1 MSKIVLVTGASRGI
15 GLEAAKHFSKE
26 GYKVIGTSRGDFNLG
41 ELIGDDSAISFQLDL
56 MSKQSIKNLF
66 ADLKSQDL
74 LPSVLVNNAG
84 ITKDQ
89 LFMRMKDEDWDDV
102 IETNLNGLF
111 RVTKAFI
118 KPMVKNKFGRV
129 INISSVAGLMGNSG
143 QVNYSSSK
151 SAMVGFSRSL
161 AKELGSRNITS
172 NVVAPGFIETDMTTF
187 LNDDEKA
194 EVSKNIP
201 MKRFGTVEDVARCI
215 VFLASDEAN
224 YITGQTISVDGGL
237 FTVSY
242 THLTLPT
249 IYSV

>member
-26 GYKVIGTSRGDFNLG
+26 GYKVIGSSRGDFNLG
-41 ELIGDDSAISFQLDL
+41 KLIGDESAISVQLDL
-56 MSKQSIKNLF
+56 MSKESIKNLF
-66 ADLKSQDL
+66 ADLKSEDL

-187 LNDDEKA
+187 LNDDEKV

-201 MKRFGTVEDVARCI
+201 MKRFGTVQDVAKCI

-237 FTVSY
+237 FMY
-242 THLTLPT
+242 
-249 IYSV
+249 

>member
-26 GYKVIGTSRGDFNLG
+26 GYKVVGTSRGDFNLG
-41 ELIGDDSAISFQLDL
+41 ELIGDDSAISVQLDL
-56 MSKQSIKNLF
+56 MSKESIKNLF
-66 ADLKSQDL
+66 ADLKSEEL

-187 LNDDEKA
+187 LDDDEKV

-201 MKRFGTVEDVARCI
+201 MKRFGTVQDVAKCI

-237 FTVSY
+237 FMY
-242 THLTLPT
+242 
-249 IYSV
+249 

>member
-26 GYKVIGTSRGDFNLG
+26 GYKVIGTSRGEFNLG
-41 ELIGDDSAISFQLDL
+41 ELIGDDSAISVQLDL
-56 MSKQSIKNLF
+56 MSKESIKSLF
-66 ADLKSQDL
+66 ADLKSEDL

-89 LFMRMKDEDWDDV
+89 LFLRMKDEDWDDV

-187 LNDDEKA
+187 LNDDEKV

-201 MKRFGTVEDVARCI
+201 MKRFGTVQDVAKCI

-237 FTVSY
+237 FMY
-242 THLTLPT
+242 
-249 IYSV
+249 

>member
-1 MSKIVLVTGASRGI
+1 MSKIVLITGASRGI

-41 ELIGDDSAISFQLDL
+41 ELIGDDSAISVQLDL
-56 MSKQSIKNLF
+56 MSKESIKNLF

-89 LFMRMKDEDWDDV
+89 LFLRMKDEDWDDV

-187 LNDDEKA
+187 LNDDEKV

-201 MKRFGTVEDVARCI
+201 MKRFGTVADVAKCI

-237 FTVSY
+237 FMY
-242 THLTLPT
+242 
-249 IYSV
+249 

>member
-15 GLEAAKHFSKE
+15 GLEAAKHFAKE
-26 GYKVIGTSRGDFNLG
+26 GYKVIGSSRGDFNLG
-41 ELIGDDSAISFQLDL
+41 ELIGDESAISVQLDL
-56 MSKQSIKNLF
+56 MSKESIKNLF
-66 ADLKSQDL
+66 ADLKSDDL

-89 LFMRMKDEDWDDV
+89 LFLRMKDEDWDDV

-187 LNDDEKA
+187 LNDDEKV

-201 MKRFGTVEDVARCI
+201 MKRFGTVQDVAKCI

-237 FTVSY
+237 FMY
-242 THLTLPT
+242 
-249 IYSV
+249 

>member
-26 GYKVIGTSRGDFNLG
+26 GYKVIGSSRGDFNLG
-41 ELIGDDSAISFQLDL
+41 ELIGDESSISVQLDL
-56 MSKQSIKNLF
+56 MSKESIKNLF
-66 ADLKSQDL
+66 AYLKSEDL

-89 LFMRMKDEDWDDV
+89 LFLRMKDEDWDDV

-187 LNDDEKA
+187 LSDDEKV
-194 EVSKNIP
+194 EVSKGIP
-201 MKRFGTVEDVARCI
+201 MKRFGTVEDVAKCI
-215 VFLASDEAN
+215 LFLASDEAN

-237 FTVSY
+237 FMY
-242 THLTLPT
+242 
-249 IYSV
+249 

>member
-1 MSKIVLVTGASRGI
+1 MNKIVLVTGASRGI
-15 GLEAAKHFSKE
+15 GLEVAKLFSKE

-41 ELIGDDSAISFQLDL
+41 DLIGDSSAMSVQLDL
-56 MSKQSIKNLF
+56 MSKESINDLF
-66 ADLKSQDL
+66 EVLKTKDI
-74 LPSVLVNNAG
+74 LPSVLINNAG

-89 LFMRMKDEDWDDV
+89 LFLRMKDKDWDEV

-187 LNDDEKA
+187 LTDDDKI

-201 MKRFGTVEDVARCI
+201 MKRFGTVEDVAKCI
-215 VFLASDEAN
+215 VFLASDNAN
-224 YITGQTISVDGGL
+224 YITGQIISVDGGL
-237 FTVSY
+237 FMY
-242 THLTLPT
+242 
-249 IYSV
+249 

>member
-26 GYKVIGTSRGDFNLG
+26 GYKVIGTSRGEFNLG
-41 ELIGDDSAISFQLDL
+41 KLIGDDSAISVQLDL
-56 MSKQSIKNLF
+56 MSKESIKNLF
-66 ADLKSQDL
+66 ADLKSEDL

-89 LFMRMKDEDWDDV
+89 LFLRMKDEDWDDV

-118 KPMVKNKFGRV
+118 KPMVKNKFGRI

-187 LNDDEKA
+187 LNDDEKV

-201 MKRFGTVEDVARCI
+201 MKRFGTVQDVAKCI

-237 FTVSY
+237 FMY
-242 THLTLPT
+242 
-249 IYSV
+249 

>member
-26 GYKVIGTSRGDFNLG
+26 GYKVIGSSRGDFNLG
-41 ELIGDDSAISFQLDL
+41 ELIGDESAISVQLDL
-56 MSKQSIKNLF
+56 MSKESIKNLF
-66 ADLKSQDL
+66 ADLKSKDL

-89 LFMRMKDEDWDDV
+89 LFLRMKDEDWDDV

-118 KPMVKNKFGRV
+118 KPMVKNKFGRI

-187 LNDDEKA
+187 LNDNEKV

-201 MKRFGTVEDVARCI
+201 MKRFGTVQDVAKCI

-237 FTVSY
+237 FMY
-242 THLTLPT
+242 
-249 IYSV
+249 

>member
-41 ELIGDDSAISFQLDL
+41 ELIGDDSAISVELDL
-56 MSKQSIKNLF
+56 MSKESIKNLF
-66 ADLKSQDL
+66 VDLKSKDL
-74 LPSVLVNNAG
+74 LPAVLVNNAG

-89 LFMRMKDEDWDDV
+89 LFLRMKDEDWDDV

-118 KPMVKNKFGRV
+118 KPMVRNKFGRI

-172 NVVAPGFIETDMTTF
+172 NVIAPGFIETDMTTF
-187 LNDDEKA
+187 LNDDEKV

-201 MKRFGTVEDVARCI
+201 MKRFGTVEDVAKCI
-215 VFLASDEAN
+215 LFLASDEAN

-237 FTVSY
+237 FMY
-242 THLTLPT
+242 
-249 IYSV
+249 

>member
-1 MSKIVLVTGASRGI
+1 MNKIVLVTGASRGI
-15 GLEAAKHFSKE
+15 GLEAAKQFSKV

-41 ELIGDDSAISFQLDL
+41 ELIGDDSAISVQLDL
-56 MSKQSIKNLF
+56 MLKDSIKNLF
-66 ADLKSQDL
+66 AELKSKDL
-74 LPSVLVNNAG
+74 LPAVLVNNAG

-89 LFMRMKDEDWDDV
+89 LFLRMKDEDWDDV

-187 LNDDEKA
+187 LNDDEKV

-201 MKRFGTVEDVARCI
+201 MKRFGNVEDVAKCI
-215 VFLASDEAN
+215 LFLASDEAN

-237 FTVSY
+237 FMY
-242 THLTLPT
+242 
-249 IYSV
+249 

>member
-1 MSKIVLVTGASRGI
+1 MSKIVLITGASRGI
-15 GLEAAKHFSKE
+15 GLEAAKRFAKE

-41 ELIGDDSAISFQLDL
+41 DLIGDESAISAQLDL
-56 MSKQSIKNLF
+56 MSKESIKNLF
-66 ADLKSQDL
+66 EDLKSEDL

-89 LFMRMKDEDWDDV
+89 LFLRMKDEDWHEV

-187 LNDDEKA
+187 LNDDEKV

-201 MKRFGTVEDVARCI
+201 MKRFGTVQDVAKCI

-237 FTVSY
+237 FMY
-242 THLTLPT
+242 
-249 IYSV
+249 

>member
-15 GLEAAKHFSKE
+15 GLEAAKHFSKG

-41 ELIGDDSAISFQLDL
+41 ELIGDDSAISAQLDL
-56 MSKQSIKNLF
+56 TSKESIKNLF
-66 ADLKSQDL
+66 ADLKSKDL

-89 LFMRMKDEDWDDV
+89 LFLRMKDEDWDDV

-118 KPMVKNKFGRV
+118 KPMVKNRFGRV

-187 LNDDEKA
+187 LNNDEKV
-194 EVSKNIP
+194 EVSENIP
-201 MKRFGTVEDVARCI
+201 MKRFGTVEDVAKCI

-237 FTVSY
+237 FMY
-242 THLTLPT
+242 
-249 IYSV
+249 

>member
-15 GLEAAKHFSKE
+15 GLEVAKHLSKE

-41 ELIGDDSAISFQLDL
+41 ELIGDDSAISVQLDL
-56 MSKQSIKNLF
+56 MSKESIKNLF
-66 ADLKSQDL
+66 ADLKSKDL

-89 LFMRMKDEDWDDV
+89 LFLRMKDEDWDDV

-187 LNDDEKA
+187 LNDDEKV

-201 MKRFGTVEDVARCI
+201 MKRFGTVEDVAKCI

-237 FTVSY
+237 FMY
-242 THLTLPT
+242 
-249 IYSV
+249 

>member
-1 MSKIVLVTGASRGI
+1 MNKIVLITGASRGI
-15 GLEAAKHFSKE
+15 GLETAKLFANS
-26 GYKVIGTSRGDFNLG
+26 GYQVIGTSRSKFDLG
-41 ELIGDDSAISFQLDL
+41 GLIKNTDAKSFELDL
-56 MSKQSIKNLF
+56 MSKSSIKELF
-66 ADLKSQDL
+66 SNLKSEDL

-89 LFMRMKDEDWDDV
+89 LFLRMKDEDWDDV

-118 KPMVKNKFGRV
+118 KPMVKNKFGRI

-151 SAMVGFSRSL
+151 SAIIGFSRSL

-187 LNDDEKA
+187 LNDDEKV
-194 EVSKNIP
+194 EVSKSIP
-201 MKRFGTVEDVARCI
+201 MKRFGTVQDVAKCI

-224 YITGQTISVDGGL
+224 YITGQSISVDGGL
-237 FTVSY
+237 FMY
-242 THLTLPT
+242 
-249 IYSV
+249 

>member
-26 GYKVIGTSRGDFNLG
+26 GYKVIGSSRGDFNLG
-41 ELIGDDSAISFQLDL
+41 ELIGDESAISVQLDL
-56 MSKQSIKNLF
+56 MSKESIKNLF
-66 ADLKSQDL
+66 ADLKSEDL

-89 LFMRMKDEDWDDV
+89 LFLRMKDEDWDDV

-111 RVTKAFI
+111 RATKAFI
-118 KPMVKNKFGRV
+118 KPMVKNKFGRI

-187 LNDDEKA
+187 LNDDEKV

-201 MKRFGTVEDVARCI
+201 MKRFGTVQDVAKCI

-224 YITGQTISVDGGL
+224 YITGQVISVDGGL
-237 FTVSY
+237 FMY
-242 THLTLPT
+242 
-249 IYSV
+249 

>member
-26 GYKVIGTSRGDFNLG
+26 GYKVIGSSRGDFNLG
-41 ELIGDDSAISFQLDL
+41 ELIGDESAISVQLDL
-56 MSKQSIKNLF
+56 ISKESIQNLF
-66 ADLKSQDL
+66 ADLKSEDL

-89 LFMRMKDEDWDDV
+89 LFLRMKDEDWDDV

-129 INISSVAGLMGNSG
+129 INISSVAGLMGNAG

-237 FTVSY
+237 FMY
-242 THLTLPT
+242 
-249 IYSV
+249 

>member
-41 ELIGDDSAISFQLDL
+41 ELIGDDSAISVQLDL

-187 LNDDEKA
+187 LKDEEKV
-194 EVSKNIP
+194 EVIKNIP
-201 MKRFGTVEDVARCI
+201 MKKFGNVEDVAKCI

-237 FTVSY
+237 FMY
-242 THLTLPT
+242 
-249 IYSV
+249 

>member
-1 MSKIVLVTGASRGI
+1 MNKIVLVTGASRGI
-15 GLEAAKHFSKE
+15 GLEVAKLFSKE

-41 ELIGDDSAISFQLDL
+41 DLIGDSSAMSVQLDL
-56 MSKQSIKNLF
+56 MSKESINDLF
-66 ADLKSQDL
+66 EDLKSKDA
-74 LPSVLVNNAG
+74 LPSVLINNAG

-89 LFMRMKDEDWDDV
+89 LFLRMKDKDWDEV

-111 RVTKAFI
+111 RVTKALI

-187 LNDDEKA
+187 LNDDEKI

-201 MKRFGTVEDVARCI
+201 MKRFGTVEDVAKCI
-215 VFLASDEAN
+215 LFLASDKAN
-224 YITGQTISVDGGL
+224 YITGQIISVDGGL
-237 FTVSY
+237 FMY
-242 THLTLPT
+242 
-249 IYSV
+249 

>member
-1 MSKIVLVTGASRGI
+1 MNKIVLVTGASRGI
-15 GLEAAKHFSKE
+15 GLEVAKLFSKE

-41 ELIGDDSAISFQLDL
+41 DLIEDSSAISVQLDL
-56 MSKQSIKNLF
+56 MSKESINDLF
-66 ADLKSQDL
+66 EVLKSKDI
-74 LPSVLVNNAG
+74 LPSVLINNAG

-89 LFMRMKDEDWDDV
+89 LFLRMKDKDWDEV

-111 RVTKAFI
+111 RVTKALI

-187 LNDDEKA
+187 LNDDDKI

-201 MKRFGTVEDVARCI
+201 MKRFGTVEDVAKCI
-215 VFLASDEAN
+215 VFLASDKAN
-224 YITGQTISVDGGL
+224 YITGQIISVDGGL
-237 FTVSY
+237 FMY
-242 THLTLPT
+242 
-249 IYSV
+249 

>member
-41 ELIGDDSAISFQLDL
+41 ELIGDESAISVQLDL
-56 MSKQSIKNLF
+56 MSKESIKNLF
-66 ADLKSQDL
+66 ADLKSEDL

-89 LFMRMKDEDWDDV
+89 LFLRMKDEDWDDV

-187 LNDDEKA
+187 LNDNEKV

-201 MKRFGTVEDVARCI
+201 MKRFGTVQDVAKCI

-237 FTVSY
+237 FMY
-242 THLTLPT
+242 
-249 IYSV
+249 

>member
-15 GLEAAKHFSKE
+15 GLEVAKHFSKE

-41 ELIGDDSAISFQLDL
+41 ELIGDDSAISVQLDL

-187 LNDDEKA
+187 LNDDDKA

-237 FTVSY
+237 FMY
-242 THLTLPT
+242 
-249 IYSV
+249 

>member
-26 GYKVIGTSRGDFNLG
+26 GYKVIGSSRGDFNLG
-41 ELIGDDSAISFQLDL
+41 ELIEDESAISVQLDL
-56 MSKQSIKNLF
+56 MSKESIKNLF
-66 ADLKSQDL
+66 ADLKSEDL

-89 LFMRMKDEDWDDV
+89 LFLRMKDEDWDDV

-187 LNDDEKA
+187 LNDDEKV

-201 MKRFGTVEDVARCI
+201 MKRFGTVEDVAKCI

-237 FTVSY
+237 FMY
-242 THLTLPT
+242 
-249 IYSV
+249 

>member
-26 GYKVIGTSRGDFNLG
+26 GYKVIGSSRGDFNLG
-41 ELIGDDSAISFQLDL
+41 ELIGDESAISVQLDL
-56 MSKQSIKNLF
+56 MSKESIKNLF
-66 ADLKSQDL
+66 ADLKSEDL

-89 LFMRMKDEDWDDV
+89 LFLRMKDEDWDDV
-102 IETNLNGLF
+102 METNLNGLF

-187 LNDDEKA
+187 LNDDEKV
-194 EVSKNIP
+194 EVSRNIP
-201 MKRFGTVEDVARCI
+201 MKRFGTVQDVAKCI

-237 FTVSY
+237 FMY
-242 THLTLPT
+242 
-249 IYSV
+249 

>member
-1 MSKIVLVTGASRGI
+1 MNKIVLVTGASRGI
-15 GLEAAKHFSKE
+15 GLEVAKLFSKE

-41 ELIGDDSAISFQLDL
+41 DLIGDSSAMSVQLDL
-56 MSKQSIKNLF
+56 MSKESINDLF
-66 ADLKSQDL
+66 EVLKTKDI
-74 LPSVLVNNAG
+74 LPSVLINNAG

-89 LFMRMKDEDWDDV
+89 LFLRMKDKDWDEV
-102 IETNLNGLF
+102 IETNLYGLF

-187 LNDDEKA
+187 LNDDDKI

-201 MKRFGTVEDVARCI
+201 MKRFGTVEDVAKCI
-215 VFLASDEAN
+215 VFLASDNAN
-224 YITGQTISVDGGL
+224 YITGQIISVDGGL
-237 FTVSY
+237 FMY
-242 THLTLPT
+242 
-249 IYSV
+249 

>member
-26 GYKVIGTSRGDFNLG
+26 GYKVIGSSRGDFNLG
-41 ELIGDDSAISFQLDL
+41 ELIGDESAISVQLDL
-56 MSKQSIKNLF
+56 MSKESIKNLF
-66 ADLKSQDL
+66 ADLKSEDL

-89 LFMRMKDEDWDDV
+89 LFLRMKDEDWDDV

-161 AKELGSRNITS
+161 AKELGSRNVTS

-187 LNDDEKA
+187 LNDDEKV

-201 MKRFGTVEDVARCI
+201 MRRFGTVEDVAKCI

-237 FTVSY
+237 FMY
-242 THLTLPT
+242 
-249 IYSV
+249 

>member
-1 MSKIVLVTGASRGI
+1 MSKVVLVTGASRGI

-41 ELIGDDSAISFQLDL
+41 ELIGDDSAISVQLDL

-66 ADLKSQDL
+66 ANLKSQDL

-172 NVVAPGFIETDMTTF
+172 NVIAPGFIETDMTTF

-215 VFLASDEAN
+215 MFLASDEAN

-237 FTVSY
+237 FMY
-242 THLTLPT
+242 
-249 IYSV
+249 

>member
-26 GYKVIGTSRGDFNLG
+26 GYKVIGTSRGDFNLD
-41 ELIGDDSAISFQLDL
+41 ELIGDDSAISVQLDL
-56 MSKQSIKNLF
+56 MSKESIKNLF
-66 ADLKSQDL
+66 ADLKSEDL

-89 LFMRMKDEDWDDV
+89 LFLRMKDEDWDDV

-118 KPMVKNKFGRV
+118 KPMVKNKFGRI

-201 MKRFGTVEDVARCI
+201 MKRFGTVQDVAKCI

-224 YITGQTISVDGGL
+224 YITGQVISIDGGL
-237 FTVSY
+237 FMY
-242 THLTLPT
+242 
-249 IYSV
+249 

>member
-26 GYKVIGTSRGDFNLG
+26 GYKVIGSSRGDFNLG
-41 ELIGDDSAISFQLDL
+41 ELIGDESAISVQLDL
-56 MSKQSIKNLF
+56 MSKESIQNLF
-66 ADLKSQDL
+66 ADLKSEDL

-89 LFMRMKDEDWDDV
+89 LFLRMKDEDWDDV
-102 IETNLNGLF
+102 IDTNLNGLF

-151 SAMVGFSRSL
+151 SGMVGFSRSL

-187 LNDDEKA
+187 LNDDEKV

-201 MKRFGTVEDVARCI
+201 MKRFGTVQDVAKCI

-237 FTVSY
+237 FMY
-242 THLTLPT
+242 
-249 IYSV
+249 

>member
-26 GYKVIGTSRGDFNLG
+26 GYKVIGSSRGDFNLG
-41 ELIGDDSAISFQLDL
+41 ELIGDESSISVQLDL
-56 MSKQSIKNLF
+56 MSKESIKNLF
-66 ADLKSQDL
+66 ADLKSDDL

-89 LFMRMKDEDWDDV
+89 LFLRMKDEDWDDV

-187 LNDDEKA
+187 LNDDEKV

-201 MKRFGTVEDVARCI
+201 MKRFGTVQDVAKCI

-237 FTVSY
+237 FMY
-242 THLTLPT
+242 
-249 IYSV
+249 

>member
-26 GYKVIGTSRGDFNLG
+26 GYKVIGSSRGDFNLG
-41 ELIGDDSAISFQLDL
+41 ELIGDESAISVQLDL
-56 MSKQSIKNLF
+56 MSKESIKNLF
-66 ADLKSQDL
+66 ADLKSEDL

-89 LFMRMKDEDWDDV
+89 LFLRMKDEDWDDV

-187 LNDDEKA
+187 LNDDEKV

-237 FTVSY
+237 FMY
-242 THLTLPT
+242 
-249 IYSV
+249 

>member
-15 GLEAAKHFSKE
+15 GLEAAKHLSKE
-26 GYKVIGTSRGDFNLG
+26 GYKVIGSSRGDFNLG
-41 ELIGDDSAISFQLDL
+41 ELIGDESAISVQLDL
-56 MSKQSIKNLF
+56 MSKESIKNLF
-66 ADLKSQDL
+66 ADLKSEDL

-89 LFMRMKDEDWDDV
+89 LFLRMKDEDWDDV

-187 LNDDEKA
+187 LNDDEKV

-201 MKRFGTVEDVARCI
+201 MKRFGTVQDVAKCI

-237 FTVSY
+237 FMY
-242 THLTLPT
+242 
-249 IYSV
+249 

>member
-26 GYKVIGTSRGDFNLG
+26 GYKVIGSSRGDFNLG
-41 ELIGDDSAISFQLDL
+41 ELIGDDSAISVQLDL
-56 MSKQSIKNLF
+56 MSKESIKNLF
-66 ADLKSQDL
+66 ADLKSEDL

-89 LFMRMKDEDWDDV
+89 LFLRMKDEDWDDV

-143 QVNYSSSK
+143 QINYSSSK
-151 SAMVGFSRSL
+151 SAMIGFSRSL

-187 LNDDEKA
+187 LSDDEKV

-201 MKRFGTVEDVARCI
+201 MKRFGTVQDVAKCI

-237 FTVSY
+237 FMY
-242 THLTLPT
+242 
-249 IYSV
+249 

>member
-15 GLEAAKHFSKE
+15 GLEAAKHFSNE
-26 GYKVIGTSRGDFNLG
+26 GYKVIGSSRGDFNLG
-41 ELIGDDSAISFQLDL
+41 ELIGDESAISVQLDL
-56 MSKQSIKNLF
+56 MSKESIKNLF
-66 ADLKSQDL
+66 ADLKSEDL

-118 KPMVKNKFGRV
+118 KPMVKNKFGRI

-187 LNDDEKA
+187 LNDDEKV

-201 MKRFGTVEDVARCI
+201 MKRFGTVQDVAKCI

-237 FTVSY
+237 FMY
-242 THLTLPT
+242 
-249 IYSV
+249 

>member
-15 GLEAAKHFSKE
+15 GLEAAKHFSRE
-26 GYKVIGTSRGDFNLG
+26 GYKVIGSSRGDFNLG
-41 ELIGDDSAISFQLDL
+41 ELIGDESAISVQLDL
-56 MSKQSIKNLF
+56 ISKESIQNLF
-66 ADLKSQDL
+66 ADLKSEDL

-89 LFMRMKDEDWDDV
+89 LFLRMKDEDWDDV

-187 LNDDEKA
+187 LNGDEKV
-194 EVSKNIP
+194 EVTKNIP
-201 MKRFGTVEDVARCI
+201 MKRFGTVQDVAKCI

-237 FTVSY
+237 FMY
-242 THLTLPT
+242 
-249 IYSV
+249 

>member
-41 ELIGDDSAISFQLDL
+41 ELIGDDSAISVQLDL

-215 VFLASDEAN
+215 MFLASDEAN

-237 FTVSY
+237 FMY
-242 THLTLPT
+242 
-249 IYSV
+249 

>member
-26 GYKVIGTSRGDFNLG
+26 GYKVIGSSRGDFNLG
-41 ELIGDDSAISFQLDL
+41 ELIGYESAISVQLDL
-56 MSKQSIKNLF
+56 MSKESIKNLF
-66 ADLKSQDL
+66 ADLKSEDL

-89 LFMRMKDEDWDDV
+89 LFLRMKDEDWDDV

-118 KPMVKNKFGRV
+118 KPMVKNKFGRI

-187 LNDDEKA
+187 LNDDEKV

-201 MKRFGTVEDVARCI
+201 MKRFGTVQDVAKCI

-237 FTVSY
+237 FMY
-242 THLTLPT
+242 
-249 IYSV
+249 